1 MYKMLS
7 KSFPHITAVVIPQM
21 KGKKTSRLAAIYYVT
36 IRDIFLGEKPLGIK
50 LSIQKEILL

>member
-1 MYKMLS
+1 MLS